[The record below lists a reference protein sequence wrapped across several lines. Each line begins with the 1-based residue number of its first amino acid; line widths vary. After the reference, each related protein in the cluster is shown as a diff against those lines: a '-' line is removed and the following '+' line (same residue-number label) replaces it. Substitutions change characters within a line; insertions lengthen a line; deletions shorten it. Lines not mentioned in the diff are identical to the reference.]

1 MFARNQKIMA
11 ITTIAVC
18 GAGTMGSGIAQ
29 AAAQNNFKTIL
40 FDVNSA
46 VLAKAKDTIV
56 KSIDNLTVKGKL
68 TQAQAAQTL
77 AQLHFTDNIADCK
90 ADVVIEAIVEKLDA
104 KVSLLQQLALVNSE
118 ATILATNTSSIP
130 VSAIAAAV
138 PKPERVAGMHFFNP
152 ATIMRLVEV
161 VRGTHTND
169 ATIDALVTLAK
180 QLQKQPVVC
189 KDAPGFIVNRVARPY
204 YLEAMQLV
212 TNGEVTDIALIDEA
226 LQNSGFKMGPFA
238 LMDLIG
244 LDINYSVSNIVWDAL
259 GQPKRLTP
267 SSLQGAKV
275 AAGDLGKKTGKGF
288 YNYTT

>member
-1 MFARNQKIMA
+1 MFAGNLKIMA

-40 FDVNSA
+40 FDVNAS
-46 VLAKAKDTIV
+46 VLAKAKDAIT
-56 KSIDNLTVKGKL
+56 KSIDSLTVKGKL
-68 TQAQAAQTL
+68 TQPQAAQTL

-104 KVSLLQQLALVNSE
+104 KVSLLQQLASVNSV

-130 VSAIAAAV
+130 VSAIAAGV
-138 PKPERVAGMHFFNP
+138 TVPERVAGMHFFNP

-161 VRGTHTND
+161 VRGTHTSD
-169 ATIDALVTLAK
+169 ATIDTLVTLAK
-180 QLQKQPVVC
+180 QLQKKPVVC
-189 KDAPGFIVNRVARPY
+189 RDAPGFIVNRVARPY

>member
-18 GAGTMGSGIAQ
+18 GAGTMGRGIAQ

-68 TQAQAAQTL
+68 TQAQATQTL
-77 AQLHFTDNIADCK
+77 AQLHFTNNIADCK

-104 KVSLLQQLALVNSE
+104 KVSLLQQLAVVNTE

-169 ATIDALVTLAK
+169 ATIEALVTLAK

-212 TNGEVTDIALIDEA
+212 TNGDVTDIVLIDEA

-244 LDINYSVSNIVWDAL
+244 LDINYSVSNIVWEAL

-267 SSLQGAKV
+267 SKLQEAKV
-275 AAGDLGKKTGKGF
+275 AAGALGKKTGKGF
-288 YNYTT
+288 YNYTS